1 MAQAMQYISVSKF
14 NNRREIMKTL
24 FTFLLVLS
32 LGNVF
37 AEDQVSTD
45 GTICADRASGKMATS
60 VGSEDADKGSDES
73 AAVTN

>member
-1 MAQAMQYISVSKF
+1 
-14 NNRREIMKTL
+14 MKTL
-24 FTFLLVLS
+24 FTLLLVFS

-60 VGSEDADKGSDES
+60 TDGAEES
-73 AAVTN
+73 IEEAGTVSN